1 MKPQDRKAAINAWKE
16 RKPAP
21 AGIFS
26 LTCTANGSVWVGESR
41 NLEAQQNG
49 LWFTLRLGSH
59 LNRAV
64 QAAYNTHGRDA
75 FLYAELERLAEDENS
90 GTLQRALLRDKAAAW
105 RARLGAGVL

>member
-1 MKPQDRKAAINAWKE
+1 MTPQDRKAAVNAWKE

-26 LTCTANGSVWVGESR
+26 LTCTADGAVWVGESR

-59 LNRAV
+59 LNRTL
-64 QAAYNTHGRDA
+64 QAAYNTHGRVA
-75 FLYAELERLAEDENS
+75 FAYAELERLADDENT
-90 GTLQRALLRDKAAAW
+90 GTLQRALLRDKAADW
-105 RARLGAGVL
+105 RRQLGATVL